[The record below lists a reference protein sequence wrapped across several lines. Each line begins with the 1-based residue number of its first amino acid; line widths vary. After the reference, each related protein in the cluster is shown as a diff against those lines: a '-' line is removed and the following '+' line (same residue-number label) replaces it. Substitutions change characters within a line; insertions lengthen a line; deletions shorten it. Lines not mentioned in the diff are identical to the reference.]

1 MKYIWH
7 ITLPKI
13 VGLILIIIA
22 FAINNYESSLD
33 AIKLP
38 IEGLNSYEFDKISLE
53 NFSALDALG
62 SVNLKVGKEEM
73 AKHSVVIAGITRDN
87 IKDFSVMFKHIRYIG
102 SFFKDY
108 RVVLFENDSTD
119 GTKLALGLWQELDS
133 RVKIISKDFFN
144 IKRPSHKFMAD
155 ARNYYLDALQSEEY
169 NNFDMLILL
178 DMDMAYGIDIRGI
191 EDSFSKID
199 RWDAVC
205 SNGVFSDMG
214 MMYDAFS
221 FRNNEFPWSPEDWE
235 KICSKQDFKDPW
247 FRVCQEGEKYSKG
260 IIYKNLAFRI
270 SWQSVNRL
278 YWLQIM
284 PQLQKI
290 YPVDL
295 DLVPVSSC
303 FGGMAIYKRKYI
315 DGCKYDSIDNDCE
328 HVVFNQCIKD
338 KNKGRMFLNPAQMI
352 RYSQYGKR
360 EK

>member
-22 FAINNYESSLD
+22 FAIYSID
-33 AIKLP
+33 TIKRP
-38 IEGLNSYEFDKISLE
+38 IEAVNSYEFDKISLE
-53 NFSALDALG
+53 NFSALDVLDP
-62 SVNLKVGKEEM
+62 VKLKVGKEEM
-73 AKHSVVIAGITRDN
+73 AKHNVVIAGITRDN
-87 IKDFSVMFKHIRYIG
+87 IKDFPVMFKHIRYIG

-108 RVVLFENDSTD
+108 RVILFENDSKD
-119 GTKLALGLWQELDS
+119 GTKLALSLWQELDS

-155 ARNYYLDALQSEEY
+155 ARNYYLDVLQDAEY
-169 NNFDMLILL
+169 NNFDMLIFL

-205 SNGVFSDMG
+205 SNGVSSNVGIMHDT
-214 MMYDAFS
+214 FS
-221 FRNNEFPWSPEDWE
+221 FRNSEFPWSPETWE
-235 KICSKQDFKDPW
+235 KICSKSDLSDSW
-247 FRVCQEGEKYSKG
+247 FEVCEEGRKYSKG
-260 IIYKNLAFRI
+260 IIYENLAFRN